1 MESIGKGMK
10 RSYYIFNMFREDQD
24 RFGLRS
30 HAMAD
35 QAVQAGHL
43 SDIVPVQVGLR
54 IRLETNRH
62 GWD

>member
-1 MESIGKGMK
+1 MK